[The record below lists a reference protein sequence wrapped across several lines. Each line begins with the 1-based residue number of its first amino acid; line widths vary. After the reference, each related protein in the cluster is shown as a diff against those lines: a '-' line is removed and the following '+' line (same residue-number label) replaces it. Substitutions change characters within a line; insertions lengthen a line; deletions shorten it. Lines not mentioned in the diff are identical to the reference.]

1 MTPVLE
7 AAAEGLLD
15 VLVTRVVVDLLVNRI
30 VLDLLVDVATKVVE
44 LNFGVERE

>member
-1 MTPVLE
+1 MVE
-7 AAAEGLLD
+7 AAAEDLLD